1 MTPPG
6 DDETDSPTDVSDG
19 LGDIPD
25 TDRQHTPPQKAD
37 DETSLQDEKAINDEK
52 TQPVESALADEFE
65 TEYAA
70 GERGQGQ
77 GDNAEGETPNEWVL
91 LGRDVAISV
100 LAVALI
106 GTYLFA
112 ISGVWPPMVAIESGS
127 MEPNMN
133 ENDLVF
139 VMESDRFQPDIAA
152 EAGIVSA
159 HEGEEHDYTKFNE
172 YGDVIVYAPNG
183 NTEQTPI
190 IHRAMFWV
198 DEGDDWVEKA
208 NEDHLGSVEDCEDV
222 ESVCPAPNDGFIT
235 KGDNERTNQVYDQVN
250 GEQPVHPEWVMG
262 TAEVRVPGIGWLRLQ
277 FE

>member
-1 MTPPG
+1 MTGPG
-6 DDETDSPTDVSDG
+6 DEETDSPTDSSDG
-19 LGDIPD
+19 LGDISD
-25 TDRQHTPPQKAD
+25 SDRHQASSREAD
-37 DETSLQDEKAINDEK
+37 RETTLHDGNEPRDERV
-52 TQPVESALADEFE
+52 QPVETALGDEFE
-65 TEYAA
+65 TKYTT

-77 GDNAEGETPNEWVL
+77 GGGAEADTPNEWLL
-91 LGRDVAISV
+91 LGRDVGISI

-139 VMESDRFQPDIAA
+139 VMDSDRFQPDIGGDS
-152 EAGIVSA
+152 GIVSA
-159 HEGEEHDYTKFNE
+159 QDGEEHDYTKFGG

-208 NEDHLGSVEDCEDV
+208 DEDHLGSVEDCEDV

-250 GEQPVHPEWVMG
+250 GERPVNPEWVVG

>member
-1 MTPPG
+1 MTAPGEDNPP
-6 DDETDSPTDVSDG
+6 TDSSDG
-19 LGDIPD
+19 LGDISDSNHQQSPTAERD
-25 TDRQHTPPQKAD
+25 TES
-37 DETSLQDEKAINDEK
+37 DETGVESEASI
-52 TQPVESALADEFE
+52 ESALSEEFDNSPG
-65 TEYAA
+65 A
-70 GERGQGQ
+70 RGQT
-77 GDNAEGETPNEWVL
+77 GDTPTAQDDEPNEWVL
-91 LGRDVAISV
+91 LGRDVGVSI

-106 GTYLFA
+106 GIYLFA

-139 VMESDRFQPDIAA
+139 VMDTERFQPDFGG
-152 EAGIVSA
+152 ESGIVSA
-159 HEGEEHDYTKFNE
+159 EEGEAHDYSKFGA

-190 IHRAMFWV
+190 IHRAMLWV
-198 DEGDDWVEKA
+198 DEGDDWVAKA
-208 NEDHLGSVEDCEDV
+208 DENYLGSVEECEDV

-235 KGDNERTNQVYDQVN
+235 KGDNEQTNQVYDQVN
-250 GEQPVHPEWVMG
+250 GEQPVHPEWVVG

>member
-1 MTPPG
+1 MTAPG
-6 DDETDSPTDVSDG
+6 DEETDSPTDSSDG
-19 LGDIPD
+19 LGDISD
-25 TDRQHTPPQKAD
+25 GDRHQTPSRESD
-37 DETSLQDEKAINDEK
+37 SETPLQDERKLRGERA
-52 TQPVESALADEFE
+52 QPVENALGDEFE
-65 TEYAA
+65 TQYAA
-70 GERGQGQ
+70 GERQQ
-77 GDNAEGETPNEWVL
+77 AERETENEKPNEWVL
-91 LGRDVAISV
+91 LGRDVAISI

-139 VMESDRFQPDIAA
+139 VMDSDRFQPDIAA
-152 EAGIVSA
+152 EGGIVSA
-159 HEGEEHDYTKFNE
+159 QEGEEHDYTKFNE

-198 DEGDDWVEKA
+198 DEGDDWVAKA
-208 NEDHLGSVEDCEDV
+208 DEDNLGSVEECEDV

>member
-6 DDETDSPTDVSDG
+6 DADSNPPTDSSDG
-19 LGDIPD
+19 VGDISD
-25 TDRQHTPPQKAD
+25 SNRQHAPPASVDK
-37 DETSLQDEKAINDEK
+37 EEPK
-52 TQPVESALADEFE
+52 TESKNENVPPVESSNQEA
-65 TEYAA
+65 
-70 GERGQGQ
+70 ERGQSDKTGQ
-77 GDNAEGETPNEWVL
+77 YELDNSSDEDRPNEWLL
-91 LGRDVAISV
+91 LGRDVGISI

-139 VMESDRFQPDIAA
+139 VMDSDRFQPDIGGDS
-152 EAGIVSA
+152 GIVSA
-159 HEGEEHDYTKFNE
+159 QDGEEHDYTKFGG

-208 NEDHLGSVEDCEDV
+208 DEDHLGSVEDCEDV

-250 GEQPVHPEWVMG
+250 GERPVNPEWVVG

>member
-1 MTPPG
+1 MTAPG
-6 DDETDSPTDVSDG
+6 DDETDSPTDASDG

-25 TDRQHTPPQKAD
+25 SDRQHTPRETD
-37 DETSLQDEKAINDEK
+37 DEPTLQDEQARREGDI
-52 TQPVESALADEFE
+52 QPVETAFGDEFE
-65 TEYAA
+65 TDHTAD
-70 GERGQGQ
+70 ER
-77 GDNAEGETPNEWVL
+77 DEGGTEGNTPNEWVL
-91 LGRDVAISV
+91 LGRDVAISI

-139 VMESDRFQPDIAA
+139 VMETDRFQPDIAA
-152 EAGIVSA
+152 EGGIVSA
-159 HEGEEHDYTKFNE
+159 QEGEEHEYTKFNE

-208 NEDHLGSVEDCEDV
+208 DEDNLGSVEECEDV